1 MARRPDFRE
10 KPKLK
15 KLDRRD
21 MSLKRPGLATDRTG
35 AQTSSSPK
43 KRRLNEMLRVDH
55 AGEYGAVRI
64 YQGQI
69 AVLKARNRR
78 GAADDDMLK
87 TIRHMEEQEQEHLA
101 AFNKI
106 LNERKVRPTAM
117 TPVWH
122 VAGYALG
129 ATTALMGEKA
139 AMACTAAVEE
149 VIEQHYQDQLD
160 TLDADE
166 EELHAAITQF
176 REDEIAHRDTALDH
190 GAEET
195 PGYRALSGAIK
206 AGTRLAIR
214 ISERI

>member
-15 KLDRRD
+15 KLDRKD

-35 AQTSSSPK
+35 AQTSPAPK

-87 TIRHMEEQEQEHLA
+87 TIRHMEEQEREHLA

-106 LNERKVRPTAM
+106 LNERAVRPTAM

-149 VIEQHYQDQLD
+149 VIEEHYQNQLD

-176 REDEIAHRDTALDH
+176 REDELAHRDTALDY

-195 PGYRALSGAIK
+195 PGYRALSDAIK